1 MNRPLNEL
9 YSVKTIQEAI
19 TVLGDRKG
27 ANRPSIV
34 KLAETMVRFRND
46 PSQNAKNEADSMT
59 LSMIQEM
66 EDFGHDPEV
75 SVKPKDDKFV
85 KEEKLTNHNPG
96 DIGQGSEQSSDNTLP
111 YPQQGSTEAEKNI
124 ESMQTA
130 DGENQM
136 KEMGGGMPG
145 QPGQPPM
152 QMGGGGGMPMPG
164 MPMPGMDPGIMKQM
178 APGMGAIP
186 PMNTPQQM
194 QQMQYTMKKYHE
206 TIVVPLQKENRAMR
220 EAFGKLSKKIA
231 EMVKPSIETPE
242 HTNRF
247 RETIMEHQDIPLTR
261 GLPPVRNA
269 AFELEETR
277 RNISEINN
285 QIELSR

>member
-85 KEEKLTNHNPG
+85 KEEKLANHNPG

-124 ESMQTA
+124 ESMQSA

-145 QPGQPPM
+145 QPQPPM
-152 QMGGGGGMPMPG
+152 QMGGGGMPG

-206 TIVVPLQKENRAMR
+206 LVVVPIQKENRAMR

-231 EMVKPSIETPE
+231 ETAKPTGAEPL
-242 HTNRF
+242 HVNRF
-247 RETIMEHQDIPLTR
+247 RETVMENHETPLTH
-261 GLPPVRNA
+261 GLPPIVRNT

-277 RNISEINN
+277 RNISELNN

>member
-85 KEEKLTNHNPG
+85 KEEKLANHNPST
-96 DIGQGSEQSSDNTLP
+96 INEGSEQSTDNTPP
-111 YPQQGSTEAEKNI
+111 YPQEGTTEGDSSI

-130 DGENQM
+130 PGENQM

-152 QMGGGGGMPMPG
+152 QMGGGMPG

-194 QQMQYTMKKYHE
+194 QQMQYTMKNYHE
-206 TIVVPLQKENRAMR
+206 LVVVPIQKENRAMR

-247 RETIMEHQDIPLTR
+247 RETIMENQDAPLSQ
-261 GLPPVRNA
+261 GLPPIVRNA

-277 RNISEINN
+277 RNISEMNN